1 MKLSENK
8 SGDFTPHPESEGTIN
23 GVLVDITPLKEV
35 PDKFNPG
42 QTKEVFRLVYET
54 EVNDDA
60 NDRRFCIWSRPYT
73 PSLNEKANFRKDI
86 KKILGRDLTKMEL
99 EEFDTESLIGKNVK
113 LIIQHEEGQNGQTYA
128 VISFLGASKDG
139 KMKASGKYKRVQD
152 RDTDGASQPTETAK
166 EAPAAGWQEVIV
178 HVGKHK
184 GKKLGDL
191 DPAAVETL
199 IEKWLPGNADIEPL
213 ASALKEVAA
222 ILNPDE
228 EDIPY

>member
-60 NDRRFCIWSRPYT
+60 NDRRFCIWPRPYT

-99 EEFDTESLIGKNVK
+99 DEFD
-113 LIIQHEEGQNGQTYA
+113 
-128 VISFLGASKDG
+128 
-139 KMKASGKYKRVQD
+139 
-152 RDTDGASQPTETAK
+152 
-166 EAPAAGWQEVIV
+166 
-178 HVGKHK
+178 
-184 GKKLGDL
+184 
-191 DPAAVETL
+191 
-199 IEKWLPGNADIEPL
+199 NADPNIVPHGRDEFLVRDEVLTGGACLLVVPDGG
-213 ASALKEVAA
+213 EVAGLA
-222 ILNPDE
+222 QQLLPAHHLTR
-228 EDIPY
+228 

>member
-8 SGDFTPHPESEGTIN
+8 SGGDFTPHPESEGTIT

-54 EVNDDA
+54 EVFDDA
-60 NDRRFCIWSRPYT
+60 NDRNFRIWSRPYT

-86 KKILGRDLTKMEL
+86 KKVLGRDLTAREL

-113 LIIQHEEGQNGQTYA
+113 LIVQHEEGQNGNTYA

-139 KMKASGKYKRVQD
+139 KMKASGKYTRVQD
-152 RDTDGASQPTETAK
+152 RDGEN
-166 EAPAAGWQEVIV
+166 APAPAKAATKKTEPASWQDVIV

-191 DPAAVETL
+191 ETEAVETL
-199 IEKWLPGNADIEPL
+199 IEKWLPANGDVDPL
-213 ASALKEVAA
+213 ASALREVQSLLAPA
-222 ILNPDE
+222 
-228 EDIPY
+228 EDDY